1 MTSTDASATVL
12 LVHSSPLGTLAIPT
26 PDGRL
31 FVAEPGVPV
40 ALPADVAGVEPG
52 EWETLPDG
60 AAPDLDDGRTWQL
73 VDGGAWQ
80 VREPGF
86 GLLAQ
91 VDVWRRADVPA
102 VAQVAPKKSKED

>member
-1 MTSTDASATVL
+1 MTSTDSVDVL

-31 FVAEPGVPV
+31 FVAEPGVAV

-52 EWETLPDG
+52 PWEALPDG
-60 AAPDLDDGRTWQL
+60 AVPDLDDGRSWRL
-73 VDGGAWQ
+73 VDGGTWQ
-80 VREPGF
+80 VRAPGS

-91 VDVWRRADVPA
+91 ADVWRRADVPTA
-102 VAQVAPKKSKED
+102 APAKKTKES